1 LLANNLRLLHS
12 AEGDGL
18 AEVVLLLDD
27 ESSVLDE
34 VVMASE
40 VLGVVDMVSGVVL
53 WLYVFDETVLW
64 L

>member
-1 LLANNLRLLHS
+1 LLHS